1 MIIIVPLS
9 DFCHVWP
16 GPSSGKIKVWRIDM
30 RTTQGVMHKNVVTVS
45 PDDSLIDAYRLM
57 KAKDIRH
64 LPVLDKDK
72 RLVGILSDRDLQRA
86 MISKKISDFQQ
97 ELHLAS
103 DLKVSD
109 FMNWPVYTVGKDTP
123 INKAAELI
131 LKHKVSALV
140 VENDQGFVCGIV
152 TTDDLLS
159 YLVQV
164 VNNVERPSV
173 WPLSNYLY

>member
-1 MIIIVPLS
+1 
-9 DFCHVWP
+9 
-16 GPSSGKIKVWRIDM
+16 M
-30 RTTQGVMHKNVVTVS
+30 RTAQGLMHRDVVTVS
-45 PDDSLIDAYRLM
+45 PEDTVLDAYRLM

-72 RLVGILSDRDLQRA
+72 RLVGILSDRDIQRA

-97 ELHLAS
+97 ELHLAN

-109 FMNWPVYTVGKDTP
+109 FMNWPVYTVSKSTS

-140 VENDQGFVCGIV
+140 VENEQGFVCGIV

-164 VNNVERPSV
+164 VNNVEKPSM

>member
-1 MIIIVPLS
+1 
-9 DFCHVWP
+9 
-16 GPSSGKIKVWRIDM
+16 M
-30 RTTQGVMHKNVVTVS
+30 RTAQGLMHRDVVTVS
-45 PDDSLIDAYRLM
+45 PEDTVLDAYRLM

-72 RLVGILSDRDLQRA
+72 RLVGILSDRDIQRA

-97 ELHLAS
+97 ELHLAN

-109 FMNWPVYTVGKDTP
+109 FMNWPVYTVSKSTS

-131 LKHKVSALV
+131 LKYKVSALV
-140 VENDQGFVCGIV
+140 VENEQGFVCGIV

-164 VNNVERPSV
+164 VNNVEKPSM